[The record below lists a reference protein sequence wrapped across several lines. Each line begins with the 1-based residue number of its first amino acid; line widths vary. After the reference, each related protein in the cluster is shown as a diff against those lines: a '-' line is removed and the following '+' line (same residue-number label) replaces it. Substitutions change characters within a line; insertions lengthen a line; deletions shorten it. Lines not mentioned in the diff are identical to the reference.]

1 MSLSMGYEV
10 AVTPLQL
17 VAAYSALANGG
28 ELLQPQIVKEI
39 RSADGNLLYEAKR
52 RVVRR
57 VFSESVAAQVRKL
70 LVAVVDSGTAV
81 KADLA
86 SFQVAGK
93 SGTARRT
100 QRGKGYIAGSYT
112 ASFVGVFP
120 ADKPQFVVL
129 VKLDSPQ
136 RSIYGGDVAAPVTA
150 VILTAA
156 IAARDAALDRSQLA
170 SVERDVPLRD
180 TLRKDATDLRSD
192 TVVRAT
198 PVQPPA
204 PEPEAQAPRLVR
216 LPYVKPQIPVES
228 GPRPVPDVA
237 GLSLRAA
244 VRALHQAGFRVTL
257 APQLAT
263 PTEPLAGTVLPSGSI
278 VKLQH
283 SQ

>member
-57 VFSESVAAQVRKL
+57 VFAENVAAQVRKL
-70 LVAVVDSGTAV
+70 LVGVVDSGTAV

-100 QRGKGYIAGSYT
+100 QQGKGYVAGSYT

-120 ADKPQFVVL
+120 AEKPQYVVL

-150 VILTAA
+150 VILRAA
-156 IAARDAALDRSQLA
+156 IAAREGRRSRQ
-170 SVERDVPLRD
+170 VPTR
-180 TLRKDATDLRSD
+180 
-192 TVVRAT
+192 
-198 PVQPPA
+198 
-204 PEPEAQAPRLVR
+204 
-216 LPYVKPQIPVES
+216 
-228 GPRPVPDVA
+228 
-237 GLSLRAA
+237 
-244 VRALHQAGFRVTL
+244 
-257 APQLAT
+257 
-263 PTEPLAGTVLPSGSI
+263 
-278 VKLQH
+278 
-283 SQ
+283 